1 MTLPHVEMSKLGGVT
16 VLQADSVTG
25 QSVAALM
32 FRVGRFDETLPS
44 AGITHLAEHL
54 VYSGVERDGRV
65 FSARARPLLAW

>member
-1 MTLPHVEMSKLGGVT
+1 
-16 VLQADSVTG
+16 
-25 QSVAALM
+25 M

-65 FSARARPLLAW
+65 FSARARFLLAW